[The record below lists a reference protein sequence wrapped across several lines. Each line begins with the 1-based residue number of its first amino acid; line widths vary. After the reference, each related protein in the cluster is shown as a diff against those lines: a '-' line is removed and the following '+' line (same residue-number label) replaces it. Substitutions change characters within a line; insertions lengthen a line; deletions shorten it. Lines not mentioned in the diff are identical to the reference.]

1 MISIQMGPQIRL
13 VQGSDTLMTEKI
25 QSTLVN
31 TIPLWKS
38 QMVLALGVNHSMQAA
53 EAQRE
58 VTDMTNALLKKNA
71 DTLKMATI
79 SNAKESER
87 GIVDMETLRH
97 TNESLI
103 STLDE
108 VIRIQEEGRQNRRA
122 AEQELRKIEDELKT
136 KLLDIR
142 R

>member
-1 MISIQMGPQIRL
+1 M
-13 VQGSDTLMTEKI
+13 
-25 QSTLVN
+25 N

-38 QMVLALGVNHSMQAA
+38 QMVLALGVNHSQQAA
-53 EAQRE
+53 EAQRA

-71 DTLKMATI
+71 DTLKMATVA
-79 SNAKESER
+79 NAKESER

-108 VIRIQEEGRQNRRA
+108 VLKIQDEGRQNRRA
-122 AEQELRKIEDELKT
+122 AEVELRKIEDELKS
-136 KLLDIR
+136 KLLEIR
-142 R
+142 K